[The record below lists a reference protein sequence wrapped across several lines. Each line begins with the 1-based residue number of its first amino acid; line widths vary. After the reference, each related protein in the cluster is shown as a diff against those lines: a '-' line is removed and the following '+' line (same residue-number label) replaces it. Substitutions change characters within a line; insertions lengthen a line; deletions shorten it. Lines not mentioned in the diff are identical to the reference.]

1 MTDFQ
6 TSLIHAILSELPLTS
21 GSLAV
26 RGRISYAAQEPWLF
40 AGSVRQNIVFGDE
53 FHEKRYLEVVRVCA
67 LERDLAQMPFGDET
81 RVGDRGVT
89 LSGGQRA
96 RISLARSVMN
106 GEFYII

>member
-1 MTDFQ
+1 
-6 TSLIHAILSELPLTS
+6 LV
-21 GSLAV
+21 V

-53 FHEKRYLEVVRVCA
+53 FNEKRYLEVVRVSA

-96 RISLARSVMN
+96 RISLARS
-106 GEFYII
+106 EFEPYIS